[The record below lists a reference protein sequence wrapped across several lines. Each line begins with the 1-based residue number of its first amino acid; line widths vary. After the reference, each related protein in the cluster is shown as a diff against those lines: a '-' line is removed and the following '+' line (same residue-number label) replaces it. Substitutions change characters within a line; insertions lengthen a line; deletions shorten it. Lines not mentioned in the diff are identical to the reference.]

1 MLHNAKLLVVG
12 PTTTIFLTFSLYPLP
27 SLSLSQHRAAGRRRR
42 GGRATS
48 QLSAQPPST
57 LLFPTIV
64 GTALPPPSQ
73 PPPFPSTLA
82 QPFAPS
88 PATLPFPTIANAT
101 FPPYPRPPPLSS
113 SGWRRRRI
121 RPLLIP
127 SLPDPAGS
135 GLGRRWQLNDD
146 GGCSTMPTAGT
157 ATAVARWWRWGRF
170 NDGSGGSTTAATAQR
185 RRRRRKFRRAPA
197 PTGAWAWPPN
207 AVSFVTECLPPDNP
221 WRGLCVQSTAWVLLH

>member
-27 SLSLSQHRAAGRRRR
+27 SLSLSAPSRRTETARWTGNFAALRPTAVHAPLPHHRWHR
-42 GGRATS
+42 S
-48 QLSAQPPST
+48 PSPLSAAPFSLNTCATFRSIAGHTPLSHHRQCCFPSLSAPPSPF
-57 LLFPTIV
+57 LV
-64 GTALPPPSQ
+64 GVAEE
-73 PPPFPSTLA
+73 
-82 QPFAPS
+82 
-88 PATLPFPTIANAT
+88 
-101 FPPYPRPPPLSS
+101 
-113 SGWRRRRI
+113 I
-121 RPLLIP
+121 RPLIL
-127 SLPDPAGS
+127 LAGS
-135 GLGRRWQLNDD
+135 GGSPERWQLNDD